1 VPQRRED
8 RGFGGERAHFDA
20 DECQLRH
27 TVLSSSVIL
36 STAYQVGD
44 DICILYRCAVVEQ
57 GNRLLI
63 SSIPVPDPRVKWD
76 TSVVLPVEEEV

>member
-8 RGFGGERAHFDA
+8 RGFGGERAHIDA

-44 DICILYRCAVVEQ
+44 DICIL
-57 GNRLLI
+57 
-63 SSIPVPDPRVKWD
+63 
-76 TSVVLPVEEEV
+76 

>member
-1 VPQRRED
+1 
-8 RGFGGERAHFDA
+8 
-20 DECQLRH
+20 
-27 TVLSSSVIL
+27 
-36 STAYQVGD
+36 
-44 DICILYRCAVVEQ
+44 VVEQ